1 MIKLT
6 EAGNLSYTRLS
17 LRPYILRS
25 SIKRGYWVDNMES
38 VKYYIIDNNNKYNK
52 AKRAK
57 G

>member
-1 MIKLT
+1 MKLT
-6 EAGNLSYTRLS
+6 AAGNLSYPRLS

-25 SIKRGYWVDNMES
+25 SIKREYWVDNMES
-38 VKYYIIDNNNKYNK
+38 VKYYIIDNNNKCNT